1 MISSKRTIKSLTALF
16 VAMAFMFMGNA
27 LVVSSLGVVLKQ
39 RGANEVMIGA
49 INACFFLGATIST
62 ISSHRIISRIGH
74 IRAFGIFV
82 AIFSICIILHSV
94 SENLF
99 LWAIL
104 RLCLGFAYYGLLIII
119 ESWLNEKARNAV
131 RSRVISFY
139 EVVFYLSF
147 GAGILLMGLDFS
159 AHTLFSFAACLIMFS
174 SLPLNLLRINEPHL
188 PERVPIS
195 LPKVFSIAPLA
206 LVGSFVGGMLMNG
219 FFSMASVFAL
229 LRDFSVSEVSYF
241 MFCAMFGGFIGQSLI
256 GIISDRFGR
265 KIVIMLVA
273 FVALMGSVG
282 FLVNLS
288 IFVAYIFAVVL
299 GAGLFCIYS
308 LSVARAND
316 MLKDKSKSVEISRA
330 MLFTYA
336 LGSLIAPL
344 LLGILMQRFSVGG
357 FAWFYIANL
366 AFLIIFAIN
375 KPR

>member
-27 LVVSSLGVVLKQ
+27 LVVSSVGVILKQ
-39 RGANEVMIGA
+39 RGASEVMIGVV
-49 INACFFLGATIST
+49 NAFFFLGAALST
-62 ISSHRIISRIGH
+62 ISAHKIISRVGH

-82 AIFSICIILHSV
+82 AIFSICIILHSM

-104 RLCLGFAYYGLLIII
+104 RLCLGFAYYGLLMVI
-119 ESWLNEKARNAV
+119 ESWLNEKAQNAV
-131 RSRVISFY
+131 RSRVLSFY

-147 GAGILLMGLDFS
+147 GLGILLMGLDFTS
-159 AHTLFSFAACLIMFS
+159 HTLFMFAACLIMFS
-174 SLPLNLLRINEPHL
+174 SLPLNLLRIKEPPL

-206 LVGSFVGGMLMNG
+206 LIGSFVGGMLMNG

-229 LRDFSVSEVSYF
+229 MRGFSVSEVSYF
-241 MFCAMFGGFIGQSLI
+241 MFSAMFGGFIGQSLI

-265 KIVIMLVA
+265 KIAIMLVA
-273 FVALMGSVG
+273 FVALVGSVG
-282 FLVNLS
+282 FLVNLN
-288 IFVAYIFAVVL
+288 IFIAYIFAVVL
-299 GAGLFCIYS
+299 GSGLFCIYA
-308 LSVARAND
+308 LSMARAND

-330 MLFTYA
+330 MLFTYSI
-336 LGSLIAPL
+336 GSLIAPL
-344 LLGILMQRFSVGG
+344 LLGILMQRFGVGG

-366 AFLIIFAIN
+366 AFLIAFAVN

>member
-27 LVVSSLGVVLKQ
+27 LVVSSVGVILKQ
-39 RGANEVMIGA
+39 RGASEVMIGVV
-49 INACFFLGATIST
+49 NAFFFLGAALST
-62 ISSHRIISRIGH
+62 ISAHKIISRVGH

-82 AIFSICIILHSV
+82 AIFSICIILHSM

-104 RLCLGFAYYGLLIII
+104 RLCLGFAYYGLLMVI
-119 ESWLNEKARNAV
+119 ESWLNEKAQNAV
-131 RSRVISFY
+131 RSRVLSFY

-147 GAGILLMGLDFS
+147 GLGILLMGLDFTP
-159 AHTLFSFAACLIMFS
+159 HTLFMCAACLIMFS
-174 SLPLNLLRINEPHL
+174 SLPLNLLRINEPPL

-206 LVGSFVGGMLMNG
+206 LMGSFVGGMLMNG

-229 LRDFSVSEVSYF
+229 MRGFSVSEVSYF
-241 MFCAMFGGFIGQSLI
+241 MFSAMFGGFIGQSLI

-265 KIVIMLVA
+265 KIAIMLVA
-273 FVALMGSVG
+273 FVALVGSVG
-282 FLVNLS
+282 FLVNLN

-299 GAGLFCIYS
+299 GSGLFCIYA
-308 LSVARAND
+308 LSMARAND

-330 MLFTYA
+330 MLFTYSI
-336 LGSLIAPL
+336 GSLIAPL
-344 LLGILMQRFSVGG
+344 LLGILMQRFGVGG

-366 AFLIIFAIN
+366 AFLIAFAVN